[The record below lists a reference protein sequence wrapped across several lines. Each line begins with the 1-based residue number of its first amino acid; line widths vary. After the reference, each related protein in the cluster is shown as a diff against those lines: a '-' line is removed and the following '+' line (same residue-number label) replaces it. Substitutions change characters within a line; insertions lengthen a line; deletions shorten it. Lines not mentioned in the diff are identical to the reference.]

1 MRKHMRY
8 LAFLL
13 VGLLALSGCGGQ
25 LAVEVSL
32 ESPANGTTVLSL
44 TPILS
49 WNCNYADASF
59 RLQVSSESSFQDL
72 ILDESGLG
80 SPSYTL
86 PEGKLSEGQTYYW
99 RVDATKGSQISG
111 WTSALVFQTPGS
123 SPPQPQTGT
132 VMVKA
137 NLDGAPWTGSVDY
150 TVSGPQNYSG
160 SSVDQ
165 SFSNIPVGD
174 YTVGYSSGGPSG
186 ATLSDITPNSTQT
199 LANGGSVTFTLNFTT
214 QAVTAIKVVATVDG
228 SSWTGSV
235 NYGITGA
242 QSYTGSSVSET
253 FNNVPVGTYT
263 LSYNSGGPAG
273 ASLTS
278 ITPQPTQTVT
288 AGHTTTFTLNFTSEN
303 TSAIKVQTTLD
314 GSRWNGQVNYTL
326 SGPYTDSHN
335 STPNTFTNLPV
346 GTYTL
351 VYNYGGPPG
360 ATLTSITPQPTQ
372 TTAADSTTT
381 FTLNFASRATSSIR
395 VTATLDGQAWSGSVR
410 YYIDGPYSDTE
421 TRVPQT
427 LGNLPAGSYTITYQ
441 SGGPAGA
448 TLSRIQPSPTMSV
461 GDGQQVTFNLVFH
474 SNATGAITVN
484 ALLDGKTWETAV
496 GSGTINYGING
507 PTSDSSTTMPDTF
520 YNLPQGSYTLT
531 YRSGGPIGASLMSIS
546 PSPTQTLPAGGTLNF
561 TLNFHSQANGTVF
574 VNATCNG
581 GDWEGSVSYT
591 LAGPYVDSSGNV
603 PDSFNNCPAGSYT
616 LSYNSGGPDGCS
628 LYNITSSPTQQLSP
642 GGTITFTLNFVGVL
656 DDNGGLV
663 VK

>member
-32 ESPANGTTVLSL
+32 ESPANGTTVSSL

-111 WTSALVFQTPGS
+111 WTSAWVFQTPGS

-165 SFSNIPVGD
+165 SFSNVPVGS
-174 YTVGYSSGGPSG
+174 YTLGYSSGGPSG
-186 ATLSDITPNSTQT
+186 ATLSDISPNSTQT
-199 LANGGSVTFTLNFTT
+199 LADGGSVTFTLNFTT

-253 FNNVPVGTYT
+253 FNNVPGGTYT

-314 GSRWNGQVNYTL
+314 GSRWNGQVNYTI
-326 SGPYTDSHN
+326 SGPYTDSYN
-335 STPNTFTNLPV
+335 STPYTFTNLPV

-351 VYNYGGPPG
+351 VYNYGGSSG

-372 TTAADSTTT
+372 TTSANSTTT
-381 FTLNFASRATSSIR
+381 FTLNFSSKATSS
-395 VTATLDGQAWSGSVR
+395 VKVLATLDGQAWSGSVR
-410 YYIDGPYSDTE
+410 YYIDGPYSDTD
-421 TRVPQT
+421 TRVPVT
-427 LGNLPAGSYTITYQ
+427 LTNVPAGSYTVTYQ

-448 TLSRIQPSPTMSV
+448 TLSRISPSPTLSV
-461 GDGQQVTFNLVFH
+461 GDGQQITFNLVFH
-474 SNATGAITVN
+474 SNATGTIMVN

-496 GSGTINYGING
+496 GSGTINYGISG

-520 YNLPQGSYTLT
+520 TGLPQGSYTLT
-531 YRSGGPIGASLMSIS
+531 YRSGGPIGASLMGIS
-546 PSPTQTLPAGGTLNF
+546 PSPTQTLPAGGMITY
-561 TLNFHSQANGTVF
+561 TLNFHSQATGTVI
-574 VNATCNG
+574 VNATVNG
-581 GDWEGSVSYT
+581 APWQGDVSYT
-591 LAGPYVDSSGNV
+591 LAGPYVDSSGSV
-603 PDSFNNCPAGSYT
+603 PDSFSGCPSGSYT
-616 LSYNSGGPDGCS
+616 LSYNSGGPDGYT
-628 LYNITSSPTQQLSP
+628 LYNITPNPSQQLSS
-642 GGTITFTLNFVGVL
+642 GGTITFTLNFVG
-656 DDNGGLV
+656 GLLE
-663 VK
+663 